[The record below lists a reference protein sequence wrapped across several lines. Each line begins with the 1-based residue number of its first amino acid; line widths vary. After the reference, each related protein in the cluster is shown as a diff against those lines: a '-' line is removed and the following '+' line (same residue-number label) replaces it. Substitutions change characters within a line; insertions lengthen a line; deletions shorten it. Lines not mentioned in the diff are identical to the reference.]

1 MTKPPENPHDIWN
14 QYSPWGPGVDDLQ
27 AASHLPLFLA
37 CIAATEGPVLEIG
50 VGFHSTPIIH
60 SLLGALGREFV
71 SAESNPYWI
80 DVFKPDYTCALD
92 DAGFSHTFLLDDYP
106 TLKTLTERHWG
117 VVLVDDSP
125 GPPRCDNVSM
135 FLPVSDYVLVH
146 DAQGED
152 IMVPMRPVIKDVPYQ
167 FMHKRYYP
175 WALALSNFR
184 PIPHVP

>member
-1 MTKPPENPHDIWN
+1 MSLPENPLEIWN
-14 QYSPWGPGVDDLQ
+14 HSTAWGTGVEDLQ

-71 SAESNPYWI
+71 SAESDQYWI
-80 DVFKPDYTCALD
+80 DVFKRDYECPPDD
-92 DAGFSHTFLLDDYP
+92 GGFSHQFLVDDDS
-106 TLKTLTERHWG
+106 TIKSLAETEWA

-125 GPPRCDNVSM
+125 GYPRCDNVKL
-135 FLPVSDYVLVH
+135 FLPVADYVLVH

-152 IMVPMRPVIKDVPYQ
+152 IMGPMRPVIKDVKHQ
-167 FMHKRYYP
+167 FMHKRFFP
-175 WALALSNFR
+175 WTLALSNCK